1 MDLTIAALRQFSL
14 LQAFSDDE
22 LEQIRARL
30 SFRSLSANEV
40 LIIEGAASDPLYFV
54 LEGWFKA
61 EKVSREGRQ
70 QTLRFVGPGEV
81 LNELSVFSNDPSAV
95 TVIAMEAGMVFS
107 ISRSD
112 VEKWLS
118 QSQSFS
124 RVVVRELAKR
134 MGHLLNHIENLS
146 LYPVEVR
153 LARFLLEEADRGVVE
168 RQTWKTQTEIA
179 NQLGTVL
186 DVVNRQLQK
195 FARQGII
202 DLGRDQIKVI
212 DQERLEKIARG

>member
-40 LIIEGAASDPLYFV
+40 LIIEGGASDPLYFV

-70 QTLRFVGPGEV
+70 QTLRFIGAGEV

-124 RVVVRELAKR
+124 RVVIRELAKR

-153 LARFLLEEADRGVVE
+153 WSSGNWQNEWD
-168 RQTWKTQTEIA
+168 TC
-179 NQLGTVL
+179 
-186 DVVNRQLQK
+186 
-195 FARQGII
+195 
-202 DLGRDQIKVI
+202 
-212 DQERLEKIARG
+212 